1 MTDAELLHQ
10 LTDELKP
17 MADELATDSEVAKT
31 RMQKI
36 VNDLSDAIRAKNGPL
51 IQLHLKSLYGLMG
64 DYAALVKRGEAL
76 VDRVARLQAE
86 DERSNVAKALATL
99 TRTLGE
105 RQPKLENNYDKLKE
119 MQELANKTLGQAN
132 AEAARVERAWAD
144 MEAYLATN
152 AKLFD
157 TRLKEITLLEQLAQ
171 AAMKERDRN
180 DLAKIQSRNA
190 ERTAWKPTV
199 GDIDARLIGFFGNNG
214 DKLPASLREQF
225 TADRVKF
232 NKILAALDAID
243 KKIDAHYKAIKS
255 LALKPIDPRKAA
267 DAMEI
272 PKGNDAKVKKALDSS
287 PLGDALETLARE
299 AKMKVSGTELMN
311 RLRKAHLV

>member
-1 MTDAELLHQ
+1 
-10 LTDELKP
+10 
-17 MADELATDSEVAKT
+17 
-31 RMQKI
+31 MQKI
-36 VNDLSDAIRAKNGPL
+36 VNDLSDAIRAKNLPL

-76 VDRVARLQAE
+76 VDRVGRLQAE

-99 TRTLGE
+99 TKTLGE

-119 MQELANKTLGQAN
+119 MQTLANKTLGQAN

-157 TRLKEITLLEQLAQ
+157 TRLKEITLLEQIAQ
-171 AAMKERDRN
+171 TAVKERDRN

-190 ERTAWKPTV
+190 ERTTWKPSL
-199 GDIDARLIGFFGNNG
+199 GDIDARLIDFFGNNG

-232 NKILAALDAID
+232 NKILTALEAID

-255 LALKPIDPRKAA
+255 LALKPIDPKKAA

-287 PLGDALETLARE
+287 PLDDALDALARDV
-299 AKMKVSGTELMN
+299 KMKVSGGELMN